1 MVLHADKDINDE
13 FIRDIVE
20 TLLKVTDTTLWMFF
34 KHLEFRVLLVQLMSD
49 CAADDIGE
57 HRLECLLVAIIV
69 LDGQHKA

>member
-13 FIRDIVE
+13 LIRDVVE
-20 TLLKVTDTTLWMFF
+20 TLLKVTDTALRMLFE
-34 KHLEFRVLLVQLMSD
+34 HLEFRILLVQLVSD

-69 LDGQHKA
+69 LDG